1 MAGSAKGGAPPDA
14 RFRRQGCLVLRD
26 GRGAPGHE
34 TDRERGILGPNS
46 LSAVVRA
53 APALAAGY
61 MTRRIHPPVSAVI
74 LENFLLE
81 PAGIR
86 FGMHPTEA
94 RITVTAKAD
103 ALLKVCQVGTTFSSH
118 WTGGCLRLGQRQL
131 ALPTSGG
138 AVHVGFRVLPRDGGL
153 TRVARLRVRWHC
165 VDHYFSLLPGTT
177 EIRRVRPLF
186 DC

>member
-1 MAGSAKGGAPPDA
+1 MHGSVAKVASCFVMAVALQATRLTASEGSWARTVSPP
-14 RFRRQGCLVLRD
+14 
-26 GRGAPGHE
+26 
-34 TDRERGILGPNS
+34 
-46 LSAVVRA
+46 VVRA

-118 WTGGCLRLGQRQL
+118 WTGGCLRLGRRQL